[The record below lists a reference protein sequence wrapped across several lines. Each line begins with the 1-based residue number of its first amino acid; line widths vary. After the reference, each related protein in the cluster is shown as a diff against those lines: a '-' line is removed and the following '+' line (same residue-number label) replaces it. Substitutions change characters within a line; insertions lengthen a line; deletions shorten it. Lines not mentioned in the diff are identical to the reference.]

1 MTLRSWISATLLGLT
16 LVASPVGD
24 SAWAETLR
32 VVKKGTVETLDV
44 PMNRAIV
51 VESEQPFAELSIANA
66 GIADISS
73 LSDRTIY
80 VLGKAPGLTTLTLF
94 DGAGNLLAN
103 VRVRVSPDVSEF
115 KERLRQI
122 LPDEPIEVR
131 TANDGIVLSGTI
143 SSAAKLA
150 RALELAERYAP
161 ERVSNLMSVGGVQ
174 QVMLKVR
181 FAEMNRSVAKS
192 LTASL
197 GFSGGDV
204 TGGFNSL
211 NNQFSLNNAL
221 ANNIPAVQTNTGAI
235 LFGFGAGSTQ
245 VRLLLEALES
255 KGLARSLA
263 EPNLSALSGQE
274 ATFLA
279 GGEVP
284 IPVPQDDGVVAI
296 EYKAFGVEID
306 FIPRVVDG
314 DLINLEMGTAVSSI
328 DQSSDFTIN
337 GDSVP
342 SFITRRTTTT
352 IELRDGESFAIA
364 GLIQDDFADLSNQ
377 VPWLGDVP
385 VLGALF
391 RSSNYQRQ
399 QSELVIIITA
409 HLVTPTRGEALAL
422 PTDRVKPPSEFDLFV
437 NGRVARTQR
446 AGAGGASEVARQDFG
461 SSYGYVLD

>member
-1 MTLRSWISATLLGLT
+1 MKIRSWISATLLGLALT
-16 LVASPVGD
+16 VGPVGHT
-24 SAWAETLR
+24 AWAETLR
-32 VVKKGTVETLDV
+32 VVKNGTAETLDV

-51 VESEQPFAELSIANA
+51 VESEEPFAELSIANA

-80 VLGKAPGLTTLTLF
+80 VLGKTPGLTTLTLF

-122 LPDEPIEVR
+122 LPAEPIEVR
-131 TANDGIVLSGTI
+131 TANDGIVLSGVV
-143 SSAAKLA
+143 SGSAKLE

-161 ERVSNLMSVGGVQ
+161 DRVSNLMSVGGVQ

-197 GFSGGDV
+197 GFGGGDV
-204 TGGFNSL
+204 TGGINSL
-211 NNQFSLNNAL
+211 NTSAAL
-221 ANNIPAVQTNTGAI
+221 ANALNNNIPPLQTNTGAI

-284 IPVPQDDGVVAI
+284 IPVPQEFGVIAI
-296 EYKAFGVEID
+296 EYKRFGVEID

-314 DLINLEMGTAVSSI
+314 DLINLELATSVSSI
-328 DQSSDFTIN
+328 DTNSNFTIQ
-337 GDSVP
+337 GDTIP
-342 SFITRRTTTT
+342 SFVTRQTSTT

-364 GLIQDDFADLSNQ
+364 GLIQDDFTDLSSQ
-377 VPWLGDVP
+377 LPWIGDVP

-391 RSSNYQRQ
+391 RSAEYQRA
-399 QSELVIIITA
+399 QSELVVIITA
-409 HLVTPTRGEALAL
+409 HLVSPTRGEALAL

-437 NGRVARTQR
+437 NGKVGRTTR
-446 AGAGGASEVARQDFG
+446 PGSGAASEVAKQDFG